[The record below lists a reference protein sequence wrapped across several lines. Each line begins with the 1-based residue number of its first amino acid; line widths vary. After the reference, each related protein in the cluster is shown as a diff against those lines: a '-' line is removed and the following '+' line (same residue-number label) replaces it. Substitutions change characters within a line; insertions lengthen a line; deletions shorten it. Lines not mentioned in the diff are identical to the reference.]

1 MPLRGGGEKK
11 YRRLV
16 GGAVVTSLMA
26 ENLKSPSLLLV
37 RRKKT
42 TCADAGSSLVG
53 SGGGDCD
60 EQPEQLAGKLPLS
73 PTATEKLKEAVYQRW
88 ADNYWGYLKE
98 NQKQFGGAVL

>member
-1 MPLRGGGEKK
+1 M
-11 YRRLV
+11 

-26 ENLKSPSLLLV
+26 ENLKSQSLLLV
-37 RRKKT
+37 HRKKT

-73 PTATEKLKEAVYQRW
+73 TTVKEKPTGAVYRRW
-88 ADNYWGYLKE
+88 ADNHLENLKG

>member
-11 YRRLV
+11 YHRLV

-26 ENLKSPSLLLV
+26 ENLKSLALLLV

-73 PTATEKLKEAVYQRW
+73 TTAKEKPTEAVYRRW
-88 ADNYWGYLKE
+88 ADIYWECLKE

>member
-1 MPLRGGGEKK
+1 M
-11 YRRLV
+11 

-26 ENLKSPSLLLV
+26 ENLKSQSLLLV

-42 TCADAGSSLVG
+42 TCADAGRVG
-53 SGGGDCD
+53 SGGRDCD